1 MKTLKRKM
9 LAVSLV
15 LFGIIFLSPL
25 PVFAI
30 PIVSIQPPVLTT
42 GVGNFF
48 DVFVNI
54 SNVTDLFAYQFEISF
69 NPNIL
74 SAGSVTEGPFLASG
88 GFFIPGVID
97 NTAGSITFAAGSL
110 IGAIPGVSGSGTL
123 ATLNFEGLTLGTSSV
138 NLSNVIL
145 LDSSLSFMAVP
156 EPATIILLG
165 SGLVGGLAFGKRFR
179 KPKA

>member
-1 MKTLKRKM
+1 M

-15 LFGIIFLSPL
+15 LFSIIFLSPL
-25 PVFAI
+25 LVFAI

-54 SNVTDLFAYQFEISF
+54 SNVTDLFAYQFDISF
-69 NPNIL
+69 DPTIL
-74 SAGSVTEGPFLASG
+74 SAVNVAEGSFLLSG
-88 GFFIPGVID
+88 GFTTSFFPGFID